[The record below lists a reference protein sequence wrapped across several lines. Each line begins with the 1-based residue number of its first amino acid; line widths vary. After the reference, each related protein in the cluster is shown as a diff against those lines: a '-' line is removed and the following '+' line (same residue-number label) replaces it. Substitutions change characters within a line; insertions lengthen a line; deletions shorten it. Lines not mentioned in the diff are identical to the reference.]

1 MYKKTD
7 PQQSLFGIETQL
19 SQSLRSR
26 LKGSWAE
33 LFRDQV
39 LAILLE
45 CEDDF
50 SQLYGKTG
58 RPNFSVAR
66 MLGLCFLQE
75 LYSFSDQQALDAFGF
90 DIRWQYA
97 LDVADQEAYLSRR
110 SLVEFRRRL
119 AVQDPQMTMVRAVF
133 EKISKSAILKLGLS
147 AGEQRVDSTHIASNI
162 CTRGRMDLF
171 HKTINHFI
179 KSLDKA
185 QYLRIPRHI
194 QKWHQREAQGW
205 FGLGPVQHKDSL
217 IELAKHL
224 DRQQEGRTRGDPV

>member
-1 MYKKTD
+1 MLWFGMYKKTD
-7 PQQSLFGIETQL
+7 PQQSLFGVETQL
-19 SQSLRSR
+19 PQSLRSR

-33 LFRDQV
+33 LFRERV
-39 LAILLE
+39 LPILFE
-45 CEDDF
+45 CKDDF

-119 AVQDPQMTMVRAVF
+119 AIQDPQMAMVRAVF
-133 EKISKSAILKLGLS
+133 EKISKSAISKLGLS
-147 AGEQRVDSTHIASNI
+147 TVEKRVDSTHIVSNI

-171 HKTINHFI
+171 HKTIDHFI

-185 QYLRIPRHI
+185 QFMRIPRHI

-205 FGLGPVQHKDSL
+205 FGMGPVQHKDR
-217 IELAKHL
+217 IIQLAKHL
-224 DRQQEGRTRGDPV
+224 DRLIVVF